1 MRQVRL
7 RITIG
12 SSANASGRWKITG
25 DEGSRSE
32 NKNFEHTCALALCV
46 PIENDPR
53 GIIPESGLK
62 DPYTPTH
69 ARGVPAFVML
79 EISLETVDQG
89 VYGRN
94 AVRNPSEIPP
104 PPKKKS
110 HTRYRWV

>member
-1 MRQVRL
+1 MPVDDGKSRETKEAEV
-7 RITIG
+7 
-12 SSANASGRWKITG
+12 KIKT
-25 DEGSRSE
+25 S
-32 NKNFEHTCALALCV
+32 NIPAPLTLCV
-46 PIENDPR
+46 PIQNDPR
-53 GIIPESGLK
+53 GIIPESGLE